1 MEENLSLN
9 EQIKNLIDKYY
20 NKIQTKLEN
29 ENNLKDKKIDSLM
42 NNIANYDKNKII
54 LEEEIIKIKKENNDK
69 NKQLININ
77 NYINENNSLKNE
89 MVNM

>member
-29 ENNLKDKKIDSLM
+29 ENNLKYKKIDSLM

-54 LEEEIIKIKKENNDK
+54 LEEEIIKIKKENSDK